1 MGLAGS
7 KFSSCKRK
15 RPNNP
20 SSSPSGHFGPGA
32 VGIVAME
39 AYFPSTYVD
48 QAELER

>member
-1 MGLAGS
+1 MGIPGS